1 MITKEDISVLDT
13 YFKGL
18 DTIPEELEVLSEKV
32 DLMNK
37 IQKANDELMTLM
49 KED

>member
-1 MITKEDISVLDT
+1 MITKEDINVLDT
-13 YFKGL
+13 YFKSL
-18 DTIPEELEVLSEKV
+18 TTIPEELELLSEKV